1 MSGMIDEKKLEK
13 ICSACGI
20 SSFEQE
26 IGEILQREFEE
37 LGLTCSRD
45 GLGSVIA
52 VKCEG
57 QPGPKVMVAAH
68 MDEVGF
74 MVEEIDENGFLKL
87 RPVGSWWSHMVLG
100 QWYTVVTRGGRKYS
114 ALMGSMATHG
124 LADEVKKKTV
134 SMEDIY
140 LDLGVKDRE
149 GALSLGIASG
159 DMVVPW
165 SHFEIMNDPNYVSC
179 KAFDDR
185 IGNYIMTEVARRLE
199 GTEHVPLYLANTAQE
214 EPGLRGARTAVES
227 ICPDLAFAIDT
238 TLAGDTPM
246 NHNICSLG
254 GGVVLSMIDSNS
266 IAPRKLVR
274 YVETVCEKHHIACQY
289 AVFNKGG
296 TDSGN
301 IHKAFAGVIN
311 MTLSIPIRYMHTNHS
326 MIHLEDVEGCI
337 RLLCELIKD
346 MKEET
351 FRELLD
357 YQEGSVC
364 MGS

>member
-1 MSGMIDEKKLEK
+1 MTEMIDLERLER
-13 ICSACGI
+13 ICAASGI

-26 IGEILQREFEE
+26 VGELLAGEYRA
-37 LGLTCSRD
+37 LGIPCKKD

-52 VKCEG
+52 EKCTE
-57 QPGPKVMVAAH
+57 QNGPKMMVAAH

-74 MVEEIDENGFLKL
+74 LVESIDEKGFIRV

-100 QWYTVVTRGGRKYS
+100 QWYTIVTREGKKYP

-124 LADEVKKKTV
+124 LPQAIREKTV

-140 LDLGVKDRE
+140 LDPGAADRDE
-149 GALSLGIASG
+149 VASMGIQTG

-165 SHFEIMNDPNYVSC
+165 SHFEVMHNADYISC

-185 IGNYIMTEVARRLE
+185 IGSFIMLEAARRLKDE
-199 GTEHVPLYLANTAQE
+199 VHIPLYLANTVQE

-227 ICPDLAFAIDT
+227 VHPDIAFAIDT
-238 TLAGDTPM
+238 TLAGDTPL

-266 IAPRKLVR
+266 IAPRPLVR
-274 YVETVCEKHHIACQY
+274 YVEQMCEQHGIAHQY

-301 IHKAFAGVIN
+301 IHKAFEGVIN

-326 MIHLEDVEGCI
+326 MIHRKDVEACI
-337 RLLCELIKD
+337 CLICELVKD
-346 MKEET
+346 MSGAV
-351 FRELLD
+351 
-357 YQEGSVC
+357 YQQLTG
-364 MGS
+364 G